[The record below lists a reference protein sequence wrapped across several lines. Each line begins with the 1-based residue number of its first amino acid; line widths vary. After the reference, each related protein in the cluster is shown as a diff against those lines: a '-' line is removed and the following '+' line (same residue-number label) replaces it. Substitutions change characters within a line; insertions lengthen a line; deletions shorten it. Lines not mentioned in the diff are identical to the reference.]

1 MALTYDNITA
11 ITRKYWL
18 KKFPQLVYDQSIL
31 LQKLAAKGTKPE
43 SGASIMQP
51 VMYSGL
57 NGGSYDPFDTFDI
70 SGKEIITSA
79 NFNWKYYQVG
89 IVLSRDELLKNAG
102 PEGVKKVMDAKMKMA
117 QLTMTD
123 NLAVDLFALGVTA
136 PSDSGTK
143 LHCLDSMLDNAVS
156 GTTMQLDS
164 ANGTAVYGGL
174 SKKTYYTWWSGQ
186 TQDGGGDG
194 NGPVHLYL
202 NQLYGAVVDGAIRPN
217 LMIGHN
223 NSLTAFVASQQSYQR
238 YMKQDTLDAGFIT
251 AEFNGIPFVAD
262 LHVSDTGT
270 TTEASNRVYM
280 LNTDFIDLVVH
291 RDENFRLEP
300 FAKPVDQ
307 AVIVGH
313 VMWAG
318 ELTSSDPSRSGVLEN
333 FDSLAIV
340 A

>member
-31 LQKLAAKGTKPE
+31 LKKLAAKGTKPE
-43 SGASIMQP
+43 SGASIMQS

-57 NGGSYDPFDTFDI
+57 NGGAYDPFDTFDI
-70 SGKEIITSA
+70 SGKQVFTSA
-79 NFNWKYYQVG
+79 NFNWKYYQCG

-102 PEGVKKVMDAKMKMA
+102 PEGVHKVMSAKMKLSH
-117 QLTMTD
+117 LTMAEFLSD
-123 NLAVDLFALGVTA
+123 DLFALTNTDA
-136 PSDSGTK
+136 SDSGTD
-143 LHCLDSMLDNAVS
+143 LHSLDNMLEDAS
-156 GTTMQLDS
+156 GNLT
-164 ANGTAVYGGL
+164 ANQDTYGGIDK
-174 SKKTYYTWWSGQ
+174 SDYTWWAGQ
-186 TQDGGGDG
+186 IQSGGGDA

-202 NQLYGAVVDGAIRPN
+202 NQLYAKCVDGAIKPN
-217 LMIGHN
+217 LVIGHN
-223 NSLTAFVASQQSYQR
+223 NSLMSFIASQQSYQR
-238 YMKQDTLDAGFIT
+238 YMKQDTMDAGFMS
-251 AEFNGIPFVAD
+251 AEFNGMPFVAD
-262 LHVSDTGT
+262 LHVTDTGT
-270 TTEASNRVYM
+270 TTEDSNRVYM
-280 LNTDFIDLVVH
+280 LNTDFIDLVCH

-318 ELTSSDPSRSGVLEN
+318 ELTSSDPSRSGTLYN